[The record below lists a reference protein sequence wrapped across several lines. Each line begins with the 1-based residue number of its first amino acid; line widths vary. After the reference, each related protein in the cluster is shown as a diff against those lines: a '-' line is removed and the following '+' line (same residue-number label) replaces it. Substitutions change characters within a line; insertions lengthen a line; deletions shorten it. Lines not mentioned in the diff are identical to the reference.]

1 MIRQWKLIK
10 FKLPI
15 SVASSY
21 PVSGVGNRQLKS
33 AIEIGNLPVRWRGSR
48 RVDGVERVD
57 RWRLAQGN
65 VLLPEN
71 IIDGDYTMRAGRA
84 TVVDDG
90 GITLHPHPSA
100 IARQKSIIFRRDLT
114 FKQNWKEEM
123 TLLVCLRPCG
133 SCDKHSPALSGC
145 PAVRLS
151 GCPATRLSVAS
162 YQPFQGGVLKAR
174 DIVNVDRPVSSRY
187 RRSEHD
193 SVNSGQRCR
202 TVLPDRVKRRWHG

>member
-21 PVSGVGNRQLKS
+21 PVSGVGNRPLKS

-151 GCPATRLSVAS
+151 GCPAVRLSGYTALRRLLSAISRRCVE
-162 YQPFQGGVLKAR
+162 GAR
-174 DIVNVDRPVSSRY
+174 
-187 RRSEHD
+187 HC
-193 SVNSGQRCR
+193 QR
-202 TVLPDRVKRRWHG
+202 